1 MKKILFLLLSTVA
14 MYGQVPADATPLEN
28 IQITNNKNSTT
39 ATKVNVQEA
48 NGAVNT
54 QTINTGF
61 NKNIGLGGSDVV
73 GANTLLNQ
81 YSTTPV
87 DWTATAFNSGQ
98 VVFYGG
104 KQWIA
109 KMATVDGDV
118 PAVSSKWE
126 EITFEALANKTVI
139 VDATP
144 TDGSNN
150 AVSSNGV
157 FDDLALKANL
167 ESPTF
172 IGFVSVPDAA
182 AGSISNQAANVRFV
196 QNGYFRD
203 YKNID
208 SNPDTFDESFHS
220 RIGAISEN
228 PFGTSIG
235 ASGFSSMGTANY
247 GWQLFGA
254 GTGELS
260 LKARVNDGGVF
271 TDWYDILTSSPI
283 KYIDVSVPNTANFAI
298 RTLVESIT
306 DASYNKRYVV
316 HVPNGTYFELDIRT
330 KEYIDIVG
338 QSKEGVIINLDG
350 NSTVVA
356 PSYLS
361 IGTGGVPINTIDD
374 SYKHIFWAVKTS
386 KVSNMT
392 LNCTNAKY
400 AIHQDGLG
408 DYESV
413 FENIIINQGSIIRPV
428 GIGSRYGQKQ
438 IYRNCFF
445 NNISNNW
452 AVGWHNWESQ
462 TGGSSL
468 LLDNCISEYGMLIA
482 EELGSGQDDYLTLTN
497 CRSVQM
503 NEFQIVS
510 AVSVG
515 YDTGTTPYNI
525 NIVLDNTYMTVFQT
539 TRPNYKIFNKD
550 IEINNL
556 FKAYRHQGISVSYDT
571 GNYNSYPSAFQTK
584 PSSLTKDN
592 SKIYPLLSG
601 ESTDGGFT
609 NTVSFGY
616 TRPTTTVDGTPNG
629 EAYIGLVGNGMLGKF
644 WKFRADGSIFS
655 PGQITAPSYTGSAT
669 LTGTPTAPTAATG
682 TNTTQIATTAFVQQ
696 NARPY
701 KVYTA
706 LLSQSN
712 TDAPVAIVL
721 ENTIGNIVWTR
732 LNTGQYLGTL
742 TGAFTL
748 DKTICFTGGNT
759 NNANIHHTTQRN
771 NDSSVVVETY
781 NSGAKADY
789 LLAKTSI
796 EIRVYL

>member
-1 MKKILFLLLSTVA
+1 MSCGCTDPCQPNSIPCTCEARVTSDCVTVSGATSNCLAIDDNLLLTDYLTQMDERICEKVDSVTNFIA
-14 MYGQVPADATPLEN
+14 LEN
-28 IQITNNKNSTT
+28 VGTGSQLYKGDSLLGKKQIRTVKSLDPNLI
-39 ATKVNVQEA
+39 V
-48 NGAVNT
+48 T
-54 QTINTGF
+54 QTDDEIQLDL
-61 NKNIGLGGSDVV
+61 NIP
-73 GANTLLNQ
+73 AQ
-81 YSTTPV
+81 
-87 DWTATAFNSGQ
+87 
-98 VVFYGG
+98 
-104 KQWIA
+104 
-109 KMATVDGDV
+109 ATVDQT
-118 PAVSSKWE
+118 
-126 EITFEALANKTVI
+126 II
-139 VDATP
+139 
-144 TDGSNN
+144 DGSTN
-150 AVSSNGV
+150 AVSGNAV
-157 FDDLALKANL
+157 FDALATKANL

-172 IGFVSVPDAA
+172 IGFVSVPDVG
-182 AGSISNQAANVRFV
+182 AGSINNQAANVRFV

-228 PFGTSIG
+228 PFGASTG
-235 ASGFSSMGTANY
+235 ASGFSSMGATNY

-260 LKARVNDGGVF
+260 LKARVNNGGVF
-271 TDWYDILTSSPI
+271 TDWYDILTSAPI
-283 KYIDVSVPNTANFAI
+283 QYIDVSVPNTANFAI

-316 HVPNGTYFELDIRT
+316 HVPNGNYFELDIRT

-356 PSYLS
+356 PNELS
-361 IGTGGVPINTIDD
+361 IGTGGVPINTIDNI
-374 SYKHIFWAVKTS
+374 YKHIFWAVKTA

-400 AIHQDGLG
+400 AIHQDALG
-408 DYESV
+408 DYEST
-413 FENIIINQGSIIRPV
+413 FENIIINQGAIIRPV

-438 IYRNCFF
+438 IYRNCYF

-510 AVSVG
+510 AVSAG
-515 YDTGTTPYNI
+515 YDPVATPYNI
-525 NIVLDNTYMTVFQT
+525 NLVLDNTYMTVFQT

-556 FKAYRHQGISVSYDT
+556 FKAYRHQGVSVSYDT
-571 GNYNSYPSAFQTK
+571 GNYNNYPSAFQTK
-584 PSSLTKDN
+584 SLSITKDN

-601 ESTDGGFT
+601 ESTDGNFV
-609 NTVSFGY
+609 NTISFGY
-616 TRPTTTVDGTPNG
+616 TRPANTVDGTPNG
-629 EAYIGLVGNGMLGKF
+629 EAYIGLVGNGMLGQF

-669 LTGTPTAPTAATG
+669 LTGTPTAPTAPAG
-682 TNTTQIATTAFVQQ
+682 TNTTQIATTAFVQAA
-696 NARPY
+696 ARPY

-706 LLSQSN
+706 LVTQTLDS
-712 TDAPVAIVL
+712 APVANVL
-721 ENTIGNIVWTR
+721 ENTLGGSVSFSR
-732 LNTGQYLGTL
+732 VSTGIYRISL

-748 DKTICFTGGNT
+748 NKTWFSYTRGIT
-759 NNANIHHTTQRN
+759 NNALNVINAIRRVD
-771 NDSSVVVETY
+771 NDTIEFNSVVNGSFFDGQTG
-781 NSGAKADY
+781 NDA
-789 LLAKTSI
+789 I